1 MCDIIALRRILRIL
15 KYNYSI
21 SLGKNGKYS
30 YIFSLSI
37 YSRYMFY
44 LLFYSLGVLDKKNFL
59 DIPFSFIS
67 LTHMQ
72 RTNEINVSACNSYPK
87 ILTRLNPC
95 S

>member
-1 MCDIIALRRILRIL
+1 MCDIIVLRRILRIL

-21 SLGKNGKYS
+21 SLRKNGKYS

-72 RTNEINVSACNSYPK
+72 RTNEINVSACNSYLK

>member
-1 MCDIIALRRILRIL
+1 
-15 KYNYSI
+15 
-21 SLGKNGKYS
+21 
-30 YIFSLSI
+30 
-37 YSRYMFY
+37 MFY

-72 RTNEINVSACNSYPK
+72 RTEINVSACNSYPK